1 MIVFVIRH
9 ANRKPE
15 PDDDLT
21 PAGFERAKLLA
32 RTLGES
38 GVRTVF
44 CSSAQR
50 ARNTIQPLK
59 DLLGDRLEIMS
70 VCVRSTT
77 HIQQIVDG
85 VKALPENVVAAV
97 IGHSDTVGPII
108 EGLSGRSIDQIAGHE
123 FDKLFVL
130 SITSAGV
137 STVALTRYGEPT

>member
-21 PAGFERAKLLA
+21 LAGFERARLLA

-38 GVRTVF
+38 GVRTAF

-50 ARNTIQPLK
+50 ARKTIQPLK
-59 DLLGDRLEIMS
+59 DLLGDSLEIMS
-70 VCVRSTT
+70 VCVRRTT
-77 HIQQIVDG
+77 HVQQIVDG
-85 VKALPENVVAAV
+85 VKALPENGVAAV

-108 EGLSGRSIDQIAGHE
+108 EGLSGRSIDQIASHE

-130 SITSAGV
+130 SITPAGV